1 MKFYIIGI
9 IIFILIFVLRGI
21 ILVYIWECYYFV
33 WLEMDLD
40 DFYFFCNGC
49 MEIWYVYSWIV
60 IYFIFE
66 NIILCVF

>member
-21 ILVYIWECYYFV
+21 ILVYRWECYYFV

-40 DFYFFCNGC
+40 F
-49 MEIWYVYSWIV
+49 
-60 IYFIFE
+60 FIFFVMDVWKFDMYIVE
-66 NIILCVF
+66 

>member
-1 MKFYIIGI
+1 MKFCIIGI

-21 ILVYIWECYYFV
+21 ILVYRWECYYFV

-40 DFYFFCNGC
+40 VFYFFCNGC